1 MKKLKSILF
10 FAFIATPY
18 LAMADASNGSKPAP
32 GIDLTITQLF
42 GILTGLAC
50 WMSRFIIVFMT
61 MVIIWYG
68 IQFLLSRGDPSKFK
82 TAKQS
87 LNYAIIGI
95 LVVLGA
101 NTIIATVGNAVDAA
115 GGHGGQARWKN
126 VLLLNCSSYG
136 ATVSNTTN

>member
-1 MKKLKSILF
+1 M
-10 FAFIATPY
+10 PY
-18 LAMADASNGSKPAP
+18 LVLADTANSNQPAP

-61 MVIIWYG
+61 MIIIWYG

-82 TAKQS
+82 TAKQG

-95 LVVLGA
+95 LIVLGA

-115 GGHGGQARWKN
+115 GGAGGQSRWN
-126 VLLLNCSSYG
+126 NILLLKCSSYN
-136 ATVSNTTN
+136 A